1 MNELLDKLKSC
12 PLFRNFPENV
22 LENQILPHGNPMDIP
37 KNATVIQYQEKVDCF
52 SVVISGRIHTLHSF
66 EDGSYSICHVLHPG
80 GVIGVD
86 LLWTG
91 SRVAPYFAVAA
102 EVSRILRFPASL
114 LEARGG
120 LDEKWRMQILEQ
132 VLALISLDNMRKE
145 YRLTILSRKGLRER
159 ILTYL
164 TMQGAKRRT
173 ATFTIPFTREEL
185 ASFLCVNRSAMCHE
199 LSMMQQEG
207 LISFRKNE
215 FTICNWESTWFPDE
229 KVVSI

>member
-1 MNELLDKLKSC
+1 MNELLEKLKACS
-12 PLFRNFPENV
+12 LFRDIPENV
-22 LENQILPHGNPMDIP
+22 LENQILPHGNLVDIP
-37 KNATVIQYQEKVDCF
+37 KNAAVIQYQEKVEHF
-52 SVVISGRIHTLHSF
+52 SVVIFGKIHTLHYF

-102 EVSRILRFPASL
+102 ETSQILRFPASL
-114 LEARGG
+114 LEAQGG
-120 LDEKWRMQILEQ
+120 LDEKWRMKILEQ

-173 ATFTIPFTREEL
+173 ATFTIPFTREEM

-215 FTICNWESTWFPDE
+215 FTLCNWESTMVP
-229 KVVSI
+229 